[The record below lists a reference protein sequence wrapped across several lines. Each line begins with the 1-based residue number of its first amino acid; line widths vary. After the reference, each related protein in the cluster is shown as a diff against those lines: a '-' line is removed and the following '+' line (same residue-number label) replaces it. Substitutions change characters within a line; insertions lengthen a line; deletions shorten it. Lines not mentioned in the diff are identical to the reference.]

1 MTFNFMKI
9 TKLILTA
16 LLGAFINVASAENY
30 SLSTRYASD
39 YFFRGALNSE
49 EAIQASVGV
58 NGEALGLNYSVGAFT
73 NQSVSSGGSDSYIIA
88 GGGAKSFADG
98 LLEGYIGLNHV
109 EDVPGNALLEAEV
122 SIGINTLLSPRV
134 SVFRNLKDSLYT
146 YELVL
151 SHSIDVG
158 LGDLAIGGAV
168 GNTDLS
174 NAQNETYYSTG
185 LGLSRS
191 ISEKALASL
200 DLTRVDSDLI
210 SEEYVIG
217 LGISVNF

>member
-1 MTFNFMKI
+1 MRT
-9 TKLILTA
+9 TKLILTT
-16 LLGAFINVASAENY
+16 LLGVFINVASAENY

-58 NGEALGLNYSVGAFT
+58 NGEVLGLNYSVGAFT
-73 NQSVSSGGSDSYIIA
+73 NQSVSSSGSDSYIIA
-88 GGGAKSFADG
+88 GGASKSFANE
-98 LLEGYIGLNHV
+98 LFKAYLGLNHV
-109 EDVPGNALLEAEV
+109 EDVPGNTLLEAEI
-122 SIGINTLLSPRV
+122 SFEINTFLSPKL
-134 SVFRNLKDSLYT
+134 SVFRNLEDSLYT
-146 YELVL
+146 YELGL

-158 LGDLAIGGAV
+158 VGDLAIGGSV

-174 NAQNETYYSTG
+174 NSQNETYYSTG
-185 LGLSRS
+185 LGVSRK
-191 ISEKALASL
+191 ISENAVASF